1 MDREKMKQEAI
12 ERMKMLGI
20 IDDAIKQFEEDD
32 IVMRSE
38 NPLGA
43 LYELSD
49 EEKEIAREFEAEYG
63 ALVYLAVSC
72 NIEIGRMVSFLYVPK
87 EEEEWKL
94 DRDDIAINTAVTYTH
109 NFGDP
114 ECSEIGAIGIK
125 PRNGG
130 IVRTD

>member
-49 EEKEIAREFEAEYG
+49 EEKEIAREFETEYG

-94 DRDDIAINTAVTYTH
+94 DRDDIAINTAVAYTH

-114 ECSEIGAIGIK
+114 ECSETGAIGIK

>member
-12 ERMKMLGI
+12 ERMKLLGI

-32 IVMRSE
+32 TVMRSE

-49 EEKEIAREFEAEYG
+49 EEKKIAKRFERKYD

-72 NIEIGRMVSFLYVPK
+72 NTEMGRMISFLYVPK
-87 EEEEWKL
+87 KEEEWAL
-94 DRDDIAINTAVTYTH
+94 DRADITENYAIAYTH
-109 NFGDP
+109 NFDDP
-114 ECSEIGAIGIK
+114 DCSEIGGIGIK

-130 IVRTD
+130 IVRTA

>member
-12 ERMKMLGI
+12 ERMKLLGI

-32 IVMRSE
+32 TVMRSE

-43 LYELSD
+43 LYELND
-49 EEKEIAREFEAEYG
+49 EEKEIAKRFERKYD

-72 NIEIGRMVSFLYVPK
+72 NTGIGRMISYLYVPN

-94 DRDDIAINTAVTYTH
+94 DRADITDNSAITYTY
-109 NFGDP
+109 NFDDP
-114 ECSEIGAIGIK
+114 DCSEIGAIGIE

-130 IVRTD
+130 IVRTA

>member
-32 IVMRSE
+32 TVMRSE

-49 EEKEIAREFEAEYG
+49 EEREIAQRFESEYG

-72 NIEIGRMVSFLYVPK
+72 NTEIGRMVSFLYVPK
-87 EEEEWKL
+87 EEEEWEI
-94 DRDDIAINTAVTYTH
+94 DRADMADNAVITYTY

-114 ECSEIGAIGIK
+114 DCSEIGSIDIAPK
-125 PRNGG
+125 NGG
-130 IVRTD
+130 IVRTA

>member
-1 MDREKMKQEAI
+1 MGREKMKQEAV

-32 IVMRSE
+32 TVMRSE

-49 EEKEIAREFEAEYG
+49 EEKEIAREFEDKYS

-72 NIEIGRMVSFLYVPK
+72 NTEIGRMISYLYVPN

-94 DRDDIAINTAVTYTH
+94 DRADISDNSAITYTH
-109 NFGDP
+109 NFDAP
-114 ECSEIGAIGIK
+114 DCSEIGGIGIES
-125 PRNGG
+125 RNGG

>member
-43 LYELSD
+43 LFELSD
-49 EEKEIAREFEAEYG
+49 EEKEIARRFERKYNT
-63 ALVYLAVSC
+63 LVYLAVSC
-72 NIEIGRMVSFLYVPK
+72 NTGIGRMISYLYIPQEK
-87 EEEEWKL
+87 EEWEL
-94 DRDDIAINTAVTYTH
+94 DRDDIEGNTAITYTY

-114 ECSEIGAIGIK
+114 DCSEIGAIGIES
-125 PRNGG
+125 RNGG
-130 IVRTD
+130 IIRTE